1 MIRKINVTAEHNEL
15 VLKNAKGDHVIIPAK
30 NRAWVKKKLQEGCHD
45 CIDKLVES
53 LPVAKEYAEDG
64 TVVPAKKK
72 TPPPKPPLVAAP
84 LAAPLRAPVT
94 PPPTPPTP
102 PPTAPPIMEESYAR
116 PTSEDSLNLYNNA
129 REVLE
134 WYKNNP
140 QYAEDPTR
148 KQPISTLPTRLAQ
161 SLAGMEHKE
170 KRGFRTTLINDNKRT
185 GSVLPVS
192 EFNKPV
198 LENPAQYYQREI
210 ENNVLNMSAPMPL
223 IDRRIN
229 PDLVKFYRE
238 KIKQS
243 PDLVTIA
250 TYDPEKIRPRGIIK
264 KPEETTDTTIT
275 RTNPDPVIE
284 KTEPKPKK
292 VYTEEEKRKLLKS
305 SAVTGRVPF
314 GTSNNR
320 PMNSPGAAGRG
331 GTTNRLDGKGAIP
344 TVVQRFFELFK

>member
-1 MIRKINVTAEHNEL
+1 MGKFTVEAESNEL
-15 VLKNAKGDHVIIPAK
+15 ILKNAKGDHVIIPAK

-53 LPVAKEYAEDG
+53 LPVAKEYAAEG

-72 TPPPKPPLVAAP
+72 TPPPKPPVVTAPLTAP

-94 PPPTPPTP
+94 PPPT
-102 PPTAPPIMEESYAR
+102 APIMEESYTS

-129 REVLE
+129 REVLA
-134 WYKNNP
+134 WYKDNP

-148 KQPISTLPTRLAQ
+148 KQPISTLPARLAQ

-170 KRGFRTTLINDNKRT
+170 KRGFRTALINDNKRT
-185 GSVLPVS
+185 GAVLPVS
-192 EFNKPV
+192 EFNKPITSD
-198 LENPAQYYQREI
+198 QYYQREI
-210 ENNVLNMSAPMPL
+210 ENNILNMNAPMPL

-264 KPEETTDTTIT
+264 KPVEITDTIST
-275 RTNPDPVIE
+275 RTTPDPVIE
-284 KTEPKPKK
+284 KIEPKPKK

-305 SAVTGRVPF
+305 SAVTGRVSF

-320 PMNSPGAAGRG
+320 PMNSPGASGRG
-331 GTTNRLDGKGAIP
+331 GTTNRLDGKGAVP
-344 TVVQRFFELFK
+344 TVVQKFLELFK

>member
-1 MIRKINVTAEHNEL
+1 MGKFTVEAENNEL
-15 VLKNAKGDHVIIPAK
+15 VLKNTKGDHVIIPAK
-30 NRAWVKKKLQEGCHD
+30 NRAWVQKKLQEGCHD

-53 LPVAKEYAEDG
+53 LPVAKEYAGDG

-72 TPPPKPPLVAAP
+72 TPPPKPPVVVAPLAAPLVAP
-84 LAAPLRAPVT
+84 LAAPLRAPVAA
-94 PPPTPPTP
+94 P
-102 PPTAPPIMEESYAR
+102 PPTAPLMEEPYER

-129 REVLE
+129 REVLA
-134 WYKNNP
+134 WYKDNP
-140 QYAEDPTR
+140 RYAEDLTR

-161 SLAGMEHKE
+161 SLAGMENKE
-170 KRGFRTTLINDNKRT
+170 KRGYKTALINDNKRT
-185 GSVLPVS
+185 GAVLPVS

-229 PDLVKFYRE
+229 PDVVKFYRE

-250 TYDPEKIRPRGIIK
+250 TYDPEKIRPRGIIRR
-264 KPEETTDTTIT
+264 PEETTDTTIT
-275 RTNPDPVIE
+275 KTTPDPVIE

-305 SAVTGRVPF
+305 SAVTGRVSF

-320 PMNSPGAAGRG
+320 PMNSPGASGRG